1 MAPSI
6 QIYPI
11 RQLYEILANAPH
23 HPGNAVAILC
33 SSYEVQDSR
42 IPIPH
47 IVEIF
52 DDVDQ
57 DIPGRSLSR
66 EAALRISPFIK
77 QIDSEIETV
86 YVCCDSGMSR
96 SSAISA
102 VVHRYFAISDKDIW
116 ESPHYHPNPFVF
128 RMISE
133 FLNMPVDDEQLD
145 RLITIN
151 RLAFR
156 NAIKRARNT

>member
-11 RQLYEILANAPH
+11 KQLYEILENASRLPQKT
-23 HPGNAVAILC
+23 VAILC

-42 IPIPH
+42 VTIPH

-66 EAALRISPFIK
+66 EAALRISRFIK
-77 QIDSEIETV
+77 QIDPETETV

-116 ESPHYHPNPFVF
+116 ESPHYHPNPLVF

-133 FLNMPVDDEQLD
+133 CLNMPVDDEQLD

-156 NAIKRARNT
+156 NAIKRAQNT

>member
-11 RQLYEILANAPH
+11 KQLYQILENDPRL
-23 HPGNAVAILC
+23 PQKTVAILC
-33 SSYEVQDSR
+33 SSYEVQASR

-66 EAALRISPFIK
+66 AAAHRISRFIS
-77 QIDSEIETV
+77 QIDPEVEIV

-116 ESPHYHPNPFVF
+116 ESPHYHPNPLVF

-133 FLNMPVDDEQLD
+133 CLNMPVDDEQVD